1 MNNPEIGY
9 KPASDK
15 PGKMIV
21 IADGDVAR
29 NTVIKNGQIAPLG
42 YDRYSGELFGNKDF
56 LLNCVNYLC
65 DDAGLISVRS
75 RTAKLRLLDETKIKA
90 ERTSIQL
97 KNVVLPIVLLLL
109 AGLVLVNLRKRKY
122 ARSIKS

>member
-1 MNNPEIGY
+1 
-9 KPASDK
+9 
-15 PGKMIV
+15 
-21 IADGDVAR
+21 
-29 NTVIKNGQIAPLG
+29 
-42 YDRYSGELFGNKDF
+42 
-56 LLNCVNYLC
+56 VNYLC